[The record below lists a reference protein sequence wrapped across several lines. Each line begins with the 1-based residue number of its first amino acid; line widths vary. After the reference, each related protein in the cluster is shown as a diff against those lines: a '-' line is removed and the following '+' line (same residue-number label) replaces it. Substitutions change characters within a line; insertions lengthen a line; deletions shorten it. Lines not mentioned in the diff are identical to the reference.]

1 MKVSLVQT
9 SIKWLDSMHN
19 RSIAEQL
26 LDKHAGSDIY
36 FFAEMFTTGFCMS
49 PKDCAESGEETLTW
63 LKKMAIERGVA
74 IGGSVSVQENGKYYN
89 RFYVVKS
96 DGSYV
101 EYNKRHLFSFAGED
115 KSYEAGQ
122 ERVIVEVGGVRI
134 LLQVCYDLRFPVWS
148 RNRGDYDA
156 MVCVANWPTPR
167 RFVWDTLLR
176 ARALENQAYA
186 CGVNIVGCDPTCE
199 YSGGTAA
206 VDFLGGTIGQVPDKE
221 EGVVSFEIDIKALN
235 EFRDKFPALNDA
247 DNFTL
252 KI

>member
-1 MKVSLVQT
+1 MKISLIQT
-9 SIKWLDSMHN
+9 SIKWLDSNAN
-19 RSIAEQL
+19 RVTAEQL
-26 LDKHAGSDIY
+26 LDKYIGSDMY
-36 FFAEMFTTGFCMS
+36 FFAEMFTTGFCMT
-49 PKDCAESGEETLTW
+49 PKESAESGEETLNW
-63 LKKMAIERGVA
+63 LKKMAVERGIA
-74 IGGSVSVQENGKYYN
+74 IGGSVSVEENGKYYN

-115 KSYEAGQ
+115 KCYEAGQ
-122 ERVIVEVGGVRI
+122 ERVVVEVGGVRI
-134 LLQVCYDLRFPVWS
+134 LLLVCYDLRFPVWS
-148 RNRGDYDA
+148 RNRGDYDL

-176 ARALENQAYA
+176 ARALENQSYV
-186 CGVNIVGCDPTCE
+186 CGVNIVGSDPTCE

-206 VDFLGGTIGQVPDKE
+206 IDFLGSTIGQVPDKE
-221 EGVVSFEIDIKALN
+221 EGVVSFEIDIKALH